1 MGVAQVTERPVIRT
15 RKRCLE
21 DARLANAAFDAEVFG
36 AKSAARC
43 RGQLETLK
51 SKNFREV
58 PK

>member
-1 MGVAQVTERPVIRT
+1 MSERPIRRT

-36 AKSAARC
+36 AKLAAQC

-51 SKNFREV
+51 PNRGKQ
-58 PK
+58 

>member
-1 MGVAQVTERPVIRT
+1 MTERPVIRT

-21 DARLANAAFDAEVFG
+21 DTRLADAAFDAEVFG

-51 SKNFREV
+51 SKSFREV

>member
-1 MGVAQVTERPVIRT
+1 MTERPVIRT

-36 AKSAARC
+36 AKDDARVM
-43 RGQLETLK
+43 GQLETLK
-51 SKNFREV
+51 SKSFREV

>member
-1 MGVAQVTERPVIRT
+1 MGLAQVTERPVIRT

-36 AKSAARC
+36 AKDDARVM
-43 RGQLETLK
+43 GQLETLK
-51 SKNFREV
+51 SKSFREV